1 MLETRTKRGLGML
14 RRILLVCGIASSVL
28 YVAVDVLGSLRYPG
42 YRYTEQQ
49 FSELTAA
56 GSPVRPLMIAL
67 SVIPY
72 TLLVA
77 AFAVGVW
84 ISARPKRAGRITG
97 AMLLGYAAFGMV
109 GGWFT
114 PMNTREALAAGER
127 GLRNAMH
134 IPMTAVMSLFMLLAM
149 GFGATLLGKRFRYY
163 SYATIAILVVFG
175 VLTSLQAG
183 KMVANEPTPWMGLT
197 ERINIYATML
207 WVAMLAIGLLRAK
220 ETT

>member
-1 MLETRTKRGLGML
+1 ML

-28 YVAVDVLGSLRYPG
+28 YVVVDVLGSLRYPG

-49 FSELTAA
+49 FSELTAQ

-77 AFAVGVW
+77 AFAGGVFT
-84 ISARPKRAGRITG
+84 SAPKKRAGRITA
-97 AMLLGYAAFGMV
+97 AMLLGYTAFGMV
-109 GGWFT
+109 GGWLT

-134 IPMTAVMSLFMLLAM
+134 VPMTALMSVFMLLAM
-149 GFGATLLGKRFRYY
+149 GFGGTLLGKRFRYY
-163 SYATIAILVVFG
+163 SYATIAMLVAFG
-175 VLTSLQAG
+175 VVTSLQAG
-183 KMVANEPTPWMGLT
+183 KMVANEATPWMGLT

-207 WVAMLAIGLLRAK
+207 WVAVMAVGLLRAR
-220 ETT
+220 EPR

>member
-1 MLETRTKRGLGML
+1 MV
-14 RRILLVCGIASSVL
+14 RRILLICGIVSSVL
-28 YVAVDVLGSLRYPG
+28 YIAVDILGTLRYPG

-77 AFAVGVW
+77 ALAVGVW

-97 AMLLGYAAFGMV
+97 AMLLGYAGFGMV

-183 KMVANEPTPWMGLT
+183 KMVADEPTPWMGLE

-207 WVAMLAIGLLRAK
+207 WVAVLAIGLLRAQK
-220 ETT
+220 AR